1 MKKTDA
7 KEIARDIIQ
16 DALAVAYYRIDI
28 DEDKY
33 SEEERD
39 LISEYLAKEAERIL
53 KLVNR
58 EYITY

>member
-39 LISEYLAKEAERIL
+39 LISEYLAKEGERML

>member
-7 KEIARDIIQ
+7 KEIARDILQ
-16 DALAVAYYRIDI
+16 DVIAVAYYRID
-28 DEDKY
+28 EDSY
-33 SEEERD
+33 SEEEQD
-39 LISEYLAKEAERIL
+39 LISECLAKEAERML